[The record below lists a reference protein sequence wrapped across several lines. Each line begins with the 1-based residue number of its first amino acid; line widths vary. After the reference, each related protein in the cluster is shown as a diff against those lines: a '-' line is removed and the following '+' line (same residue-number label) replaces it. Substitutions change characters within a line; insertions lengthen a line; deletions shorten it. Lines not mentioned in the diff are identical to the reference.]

1 LVDLSEV
8 DVVYLDTPYYVVP
21 DDKIGDETFIVL
33 REAMVKPIS
42 NSAKPLTNPNRI
54 IAAATYASG
63 RSKSPRWE
71 RHKRR
76 PQRRHS

>member
-33 REAMVKPIS
+33 REAMAKPIS
-42 NSAKPLTNPNRI
+42 KREAVDKSEQDHCCCNVCQRPVE
-54 IAAATYASG
+54 IAALGT
-63 RSKSPRWE
+63 
-71 RHKRR
+71 
-76 PQRRHS
+76 PQAPAQ